1 MSKNIVRKCDKITT
15 FILILLQ
22 DFHYNNFVASKG
34 KAQAANSVGYCRGD
48 RGYVWKPKEIEVRRV
63 LMDKLNVAIADDN
76 AKMTDMLGQMIE
88 EDKDLELVGKAHNG
102 EEICNIIRQKEPDV
116 VVLDIIMPKVD
127 GLSVMERCSHS
138 EDLKK
143 IPSFIVVS
151 AVGQERITEDAFN
164 LGADYYMLK
173 PFDNQM
179 LLNRIKH
186 TRRFGEKRVREIS
199 RQMAGEDGGIFPRN
213 SLETDVTNIIHEI
226 GVPAHIKGYQY
237 LRDAIILSVN
247 DMEML
252 NSITKILYP
261 TIAKKHQTTPSRVER
276 AIRHAIEVAW
286 SRGKMDTIDE
296 LFGYTVSTGKGKP
309 TNSEFIALIA
319 DKIRLEYKNRSF
331 H

>member
-1 MSKNIVRKCDKITT
+1 M
-15 FILILLQ
+15 
-22 DFHYNNFVASKG
+22 
-34 KAQAANSVGYCRGD
+34 
-48 RGYVWKPKEIEVRRV
+48 E
-63 LMDKLNVAIADDN
+63 KLNVAIADDN
-76 AKMTDMLGQMIE
+76 EKMVEMLGRMIE

-102 EEICNIIRQKEPDV
+102 EEICSIIQEKEPDV

-127 GLSVMERCSHS
+127 GLSVMERVHHDNTC
-138 EDLKK
+138 KK
-143 IPSFIVVS
+143 LPAFIIVS
-151 AVGQERITEDAFN
+151 AVGQERITEDAFS

-186 TRRFGEKRVREIS
+186 IRRAGERKTREIGRANPS
-199 RQMAGEDGGIFPRN
+199 RENEITYSERN
-213 SLETDVTNIIHEI
+213 LEADVTNVIHEI

-319 DKIRLEYKNRSF
+319 DKIRLEYKNRCCSLRSQ
-331 H
+331 

>member
-1 MSKNIVRKCDKITT
+1 M
-15 FILILLQ
+15 
-22 DFHYNNFVASKG
+22 
-34 KAQAANSVGYCRGD
+34 
-48 RGYVWKPKEIEVRRV
+48 E
-63 LMDKLNVAIADDN
+63 KLNVAVADDN
-76 AKMTDMLGQMIE
+76 EKMVEILGQMIE
-88 EDKDLELVGKAHNG
+88 EDKDLKLVGKAHNG
-102 EEICNIIRQKEPDV
+102 EEICNIIQEKEPDV

-127 GLSVMERCSHS
+127 GLSVMERFSHDTS
-138 EDLKK
+138 GKK
-143 IPSFIVVS
+143 MPSFIVVS
-151 AVGQERITEDAFN
+151 AVGQDRITEDAFS

-173 PFDNQM
+173 PFDNKM
-179 LLNRIKH
+179 LINRIKH
-186 TRRFGEKRVREIS
+186 IRRAGERKMREIN
-199 RQMAGEDGGIFPRN
+199 RQIPRDDRETYTKGN
-213 SLETDVTNIIHEI
+213 LEADVTNIIHEI

-237 LRDAIILSVN
+237 LRDAIILSVG

-261 TIAKKHQTTPSRVER
+261 TIAKKHQTTSSRVER

-286 SRGKMDTIDE
+286 SRGKMDTIDA

>member
-1 MSKNIVRKCDKITT
+1 M
-15 FILILLQ
+15 
-22 DFHYNNFVASKG
+22 
-34 KAQAANSVGYCRGD
+34 
-48 RGYVWKPKEIEVRRV
+48 E
-63 LMDKLNVAIADDN
+63 KLNVAIADDN
-76 AKMTDMLGQMIE
+76 EQIVELLGCMIE
-88 EDKDLELVGKAHNG
+88 EDNELELVGKAHDG
-102 EEICNIIRQKEPDV
+102 EEICEIIKEKQPDV

-127 GLSVMERCSHS
+127 GLSVMERLQTENSG
-138 EDLKK
+138 KK
-143 IPSFIVVS
+143 MPSFIVVS
-151 AVGQERITEDAFN
+151 AVGQERITEDAFT

-173 PFDNQM
+173 PFDNQL

-186 TRRFGEKRVREIS
+186 MRRGGLRQSREIS
-199 RQMAGEDGGIFPRN
+199 RQAPPEKNPQKMFG
-213 SLETDVTNIIHEI
+213 SLENDVTNIIHEI

-237 LRDAIILSVN
+237 LRDAIILAVN

-261 TIAKKHQTTPSRVER
+261 TIAKRHQTTPSRVER

-286 SRGKMDTIDE
+286 SRGKMDTIDA

-331 H
+331 Q